1 MYEEEETK
9 SDQPNF
15 KSLSKINP
23 NRKQKQ
29 LLEVDLSD
37 SPDDADGN
45 FALKT
50 RDFIKKK
57 LKSKQNLLSVGGQTL
72 DDGQDA
78 NHFQQLHS

>member
-9 SDQPNF
+9 SDQQNF

-50 RDFIKKK
+50 RDFI
-57 LKSKQNLLSVGGQTL
+57 
-72 DDGQDA
+72 
-78 NHFQQLHS
+78 